1 MENSSEE
8 KICHCHE
15 HGQKAGSRCCG
26 NDVPEA
32 AEHPASGY
40 PCVALVGNANTGKT
54 TLFNSLTGLRQHVGN
69 YPGVTVSKYSGPLK
83 LTHGE
88 KVDLVDLPGIY
99 SLAATSLDER
109 VVIDVLSGR
118 MADTGTP
125 RPDAI
130 VCVVDVNNL
139 RRNLFLA
146 SQVAE
151 LGIPMVV
158 ALNQIDVAR
167 RDGLTV
173 NTDLLRERLGVPV
186 IAVSAR
192 KGEGIDALK
201 LAISDALKHKATM
214 KTVIWNEGTRKAI
227 ETLRAGL
234 SAENQKSVSD
244 AELERIIFDVA
255 SPLADRFVGEDVEA
269 LGDTLKKARECI
281 RAVGENPHSTEALQR
296 YEFIRQTLEGA
307 THQGEKK
314 TTFTSI
320 VDKLLLH
327 RFFGFIIFLAIM
339 YGVFYC
345 LYTLSG
351 IPMDWIEEQFGTL
364 GDWVGGKMEAYPIAK
379 SLVVD
384 GAISGVG
391 SVLVFLPQILILF
404 FFLGLL
410 ESTGYMARAAFLM
423 DRLLGWCGLNG
434 KSFVPML
441 SGFAC
446 GIPGIMGA
454 RTIEDPKARLATILA
469 VPFMSCG
476 ARMPV
481 YVLMCAILERLTDPD
496 TAAAVFVC
504 MYLVGIVVAVPVAW
518 IYTHVVMK
526 SKAAPFVL
534 EMPRYQLPRVR
545 DVALRVWQSGVAYTK
560 RAGTII
566 FAVNVIV
573 WALLF
578 FPYSEDEAYKDNVK
592 NEFIAEHAG
601 ELKISPEAYAA
612 IVDSVDAEEAVAVP
626 DAPKTLDVNALNESF
641 VALVD
646 EEKAKFAD
654 AKAAELP
661 GPADV
666 VLAVIVEED
675 EEAEEAE
682 EAPAEETDV
691 AVVELDEEQATAVS
705 EAWAEREDAIRNEFI
720 AEKVKE
726 LSVPATANAS
736 EGGIT
741 PELIGAVI
749 NREELASEVENHI
762 EERVLVDSYLGRF
775 GRFCQPV
782 FEPCGF
788 DWRITIGVLASFPA
802 REGIVATLGT
812 IFSLGGDQDEESES
826 LRDSMMNT
834 KWEAGTPRAGQRVFT
849 IPVVLGI
856 MVFFALC
863 GQCLAE
869 IVVIAR
875 ESSWKWAIIAWVQ
888 MTALA
893 WIGAT
898 LCFQIGSLF

>member
-1 MENSSEE
+1 MENSSKESSCGCGCG
-8 KICHCHE
+8 KH
-15 HGQKAGSRCCG
+15 G
-26 NDVPEA
+26 NDSVPEVTT
-32 AEHPASGY
+32 HRASGL
-40 PCVALVGNANTGKT
+40 PNVALVGNANTGKT

-69 YPGVTVSKYSGPLK
+69 YPGVTVSKFSGPLK
-83 LTHGE
+83 LFHGE
-88 KVDLVDLPGIY
+88 KIELTDLPGIY

-125 RPDAI
+125 KPDAI
-130 VCVVDVNNL
+130 VCVIDVNNL

-151 LGIPMVV
+151 LGIPMVL

-167 RDGLTV
+167 RDGLSV
-173 NTDLLRERLGVPV
+173 NTDLLRERFGVPV
-186 IAVSAR
+186 ITVSAR

-201 LAISDALKHKATM
+201 QAIADVLKNGNKM
-214 KTVIWNEGTRKAI
+214 KTVEWNAGTRKAI
-227 ETLRAGL
+227 ETLRNGL
-234 SAENQKSVSD
+234 SEENKKKISD
-244 AELERIIFDVA
+244 AELQRVIFDVA
-255 SPLADRFVGEDVEA
+255 SPIADRFVGEDIETI
-269 LGDTLKKARECI
+269 GETLKKARECI

-296 YEFIRQTLEGA
+296 YEFIRKALDGA
-307 THQGEKK
+307 LKRGKER
-314 TTFTSI
+314 TTFTSV
-320 VDKLLLH
+320 VDKLLLN
-327 RFFGFIIFLAIM
+327 RIAGPVIFIAIM
-339 YGVFYC
+339 YAVFYC

-351 IPMDWIEEQFGTL
+351 IPMDWIEEQFGAL
-364 GDWVGGKMEAYPIAK
+364 GEFVGEKMKAWPVAK

-384 GAISGVG
+384 GAIAGVG

-481 YVLMCAILERLTDPD
+481 YVLMCALLGNLTDPN
-496 TAAAVFVC
+496 TAATVFVL
-504 MYLVGIVVAVPVAW
+504 MYLIGIIVAVPVSLV
-518 IYTHVVMK
+518 YTRFILK

-578 FPYSEDEAYKDNVK
+578 FPYSEDDEFKDGVK
-592 NEFIAEHAG
+592 GTAIAARAK
-601 ELKISPEAYAA
+601 ELKVSPEELTA
-612 IVDSVDAEEAVAVP
+612 IVDEKEIASAPNVRVGELNEKFGEIVSADREKFIEAKVAELAVP
-626 DAPKTLDVNALNESF
+626 AEVVGAVLASDDEVEITLDDEAAAALAAAWEERADALREAF
-641 VALVD
+641 VAETAQTLAVP
-646 EEKAKFAD
+646 
-654 AKAAELP
+654 AELIS
-661 GPADV
+661 AVLSKEDV
-666 VLAVIVEED
+666 EG
-675 EEAEEAE
+675 
-682 EAPAEETDV
+682 
-691 AVVELDEEQATAVS
+691 
-705 EAWAEREDAIRNEFI
+705 AIDNEI
-720 AEKVKE
+720 AEAC
-726 LSVPATANAS
+726 LTN
-736 EGGIT
+736 
-741 PELIGAVI
+741 
-749 NREELASEVENHI
+749 
-762 EERVLVDSYLGRF
+762 SYLGRF
-775 GRFCQPV
+775 GKFCQPV
-782 FEPCGF
+782 FDPCGF

-812 IFSLGGDQDEESES
+812 IFSLGGEEDEESDD
-826 LRDSMMNT
+826 LKTAMMNT
-834 KWEAGTPRAGQRVFT
+834 KWEEGTSRAGQPVFT
-849 IPVVLGI
+849 IPVIIGV

-863 GQCLAE
+863 AQCMAE

-875 ESSWKWAIIAWVQ
+875 ESTWKWAIIAWVQ
-888 MTALA
+888 MTVLA
-893 WIGAT
+893 WLGAM
-898 LCFQIGSLF
+898 LCYQIGSLFM

>member
-1 MENSSEE
+1 MENSSKESS
-8 KICHCHE
+8 C
-15 HGQKAGSRCCG
+15 CCG
-26 NDVPEA
+26 HCREGDSVPDVLP
-32 AEHPASGY
+32 PRSASGL
-40 PCVALVGNANTGKT
+40 PNVALVGNANTGKT

-83 LTHGE
+83 LFHGE
-88 KVDLVDLPGIY
+88 KIELTDLPGIY

-130 VCVVDVNNL
+130 VCVIDVNNL
-139 RRNLFLA
+139 QRNLFLA

-151 LGIPMVV
+151 LGIPMVL

-167 RDGLTV
+167 RDGLSV

-192 KGEGIDALK
+192 NGEGIDALK
-201 LAISDALKHKATM
+201 QAIADVLKNGNKM
-214 KTVIWNEGTRKAI
+214 KTVEWNAGTRKAL

-234 SAENQKSVSD
+234 SDENKKKISD
-244 AELERIIFDVA
+244 AELQRVIFDVA
-255 SPLADRFVGEDVEA
+255 SPIADRFVGEDIEKI
-269 LGDTLKKARECI
+269 GDTLKKARECI
-281 RAVGENPHSTEALQR
+281 RAAGENPHSTEALQR
-296 YEFIRQTLEGA
+296 YEFIRRTLDGA
-307 THQGEKK
+307 TKRGKER
-314 TTFTSI
+314 TTFTS
-320 VDKLLLH
+320 VLDKLLLN
-327 RFFGFIIFLAIM
+327 RIAGPVIFIAIM
-339 YGVFYC
+339 YAVFYC

-351 IPMDWIEEQFGTL
+351 IPMDWIDEQFGNL
-364 GDWVGGKMEAYPIAK
+364 SDFVGGKMEAWPIAK

-384 GAISGVG
+384 GAIAGVG
-391 SVLVFLPQILILF
+391 SVLMFLPQILILF

-423 DRLLGWCGLNG
+423 DKLLGWCGLNG

-446 GIPGIMGA
+446 GIPGVMGA

-481 YVLMCAILERLTDPD
+481 YVLMCAILGKLTDPNM
-496 TAAAVFVC
+496 AATVFVL
-504 MYLVGIVVAVPVAW
+504 MYLVGIVVAVPVSLV
-518 IYTHVVMK
+518 YTRFVLK

-545 DVALRVWQSGVAYTK
+545 DVALRVWQSGVAYVK

-578 FPYSEDEAYKDNVK
+578 FPYSEDEEFKDGVK
-592 NEFIAEHAG
+592 NEFIAEQAP
-601 ELKISPEAYAA
+601 ELKISPDAYAA
-612 IVDSVDAEEAVAVP
+612 IVDGEEIPEAK
-626 DAPKTLDVNALNESF
+626 DLDVAKLNETFAGILEEDKESF
-641 VALVD
+641 IA
-646 EEKAKFAD
+646 AKS
-654 AKAAELP
+654 AEL
-661 GPADV
+661 AV
-666 VLAVIVEED
+666 SSEMIAAALASED
-675 EEAEEAE
+675 DEEEAEEIEITLDDEAVAALTEELEARAE
-682 EAPAEETDV
+682 KLREQFITQSVGMFNVPAELVDAALSQEDLAA
-691 AVVELDEEQATAVS
+691 AVEN
-705 EAWAEREDAIRNEFI
+705 RI
-720 AEKVKE
+720 AEACLTE
-726 LSVPATANAS
+726 
-736 EGGIT
+736 
-741 PELIGAVI
+741 
-749 NREELASEVENHI
+749 
-762 EERVLVDSYLGRF
+762 SYLGRF

-782 FEPCGF
+782 FDPCGF

-812 IFSLGGDQDEESES
+812 IFSLGGDEDEESDD
-826 LRDSMMNT
+826 LKTAMMNT
-834 KWEAGTPRAGQRVFT
+834 KWEDGTARAGQPVFT
-849 IPVVLGI
+849 IPVILGV

-863 GQCLAE
+863 AQCLAE

-875 ESSWKWAIIAWVQ
+875 ESTWKWAIIAWVQ
-888 MTALA
+888 MTVLA
-893 WIGAT
+893 WLGAV
-898 LCFQIGSLF
+898 LCYQIGNLF

>member
-1 MENSSEE
+1 MENSSKESS
-8 KICHCHE
+8 C
-15 HGQKAGSRCCG
+15 CCG
-26 NDVPEA
+26 HCREGDSVPDVLPPR
-32 AEHPASGY
+32 PASGL
-40 PCVALVGNANTGKT
+40 PNVALVGNANTGKT

-83 LTHGE
+83 LFHGE
-88 KVDLVDLPGIY
+88 KIELTDLPGIY

-130 VCVVDVNNL
+130 VCVIDVNNL
-139 RRNLFLA
+139 QRNLFLA

-151 LGIPMVV
+151 LGIPMVL

-167 RDGLTV
+167 RDGLSV

-192 KGEGIDALK
+192 NGEGIDALK
-201 LAISDALKHKATM
+201 QAIADALKHGAKM
-214 KTVIWNEGTRKAI
+214 KTVEWNAGTRKAI

-234 SAENQKSVSD
+234 SDENKKNISD
-244 AELERIIFDVA
+244 AELQRVIFDVA
-255 SPLADRFVGEDVEA
+255 SPIADRFVGEDIENI
-269 LGDTLKKARECI
+269 GDTLKKARECI
-281 RAVGENPHSTEALQR
+281 RAAGENPHSTEALQR
-296 YEFIRQTLEGA
+296 YEFIRRTLDGA
-307 THQGEKK
+307 TKRGKERR
-314 TTFTSI
+314 TFTSV
-320 VDKLLLH
+320 VDKLLLN
-327 RFFGFIIFLAIM
+327 RIAGPVIFIAIM
-339 YGVFYC
+339 YAVFYC

-351 IPMDWIEEQFGTL
+351 IPMDWIEEQFGAL
-364 GDWVGGKMEAYPIAK
+364 GEFVGGKMEAWPIAK

-384 GAISGVG
+384 GAIAGVG

-423 DRLLGWCGLNG
+423 DKLLGWCGLNG

-481 YVLMCAILERLTDPD
+481 YVLMCAILGKLTDPN
-496 TAAAVFVC
+496 TAATVFVL
-504 MYLVGIVVAVPVAW
+504 MYLIGIVVAVPVSLV
-518 IYTHVVMK
+518 YTRFVLK
-526 SKAAPFVL
+526 SKSAPFVL

-545 DVALRVWQSGVAYTK
+545 DVALRVWQSGVAYVK

-578 FPYSEDEAYKDNVK
+578 FPYSEDDGFKDAVK
-592 NEFIAEHAG
+592 EKAIAAQAE
-601 ELKISPEAYAA
+601 ELKVSPEALTA
-612 IVDSVDAEEAVAVP
+612 IVDGEEIASA
-626 DAPKTLDVNALNESF
+626 KNVNAGALNE
-641 VALVD
+641 
-646 EEKAKFAD
+646 KFAELVASD
-654 AKAAELP
+654 KEKFVEAKVAELGVP
-661 GPADV
+661 V
-666 VLAVIVEED
+666 EQVCAVIASD
-675 EEAEEAE
+675 DEAEEF
-682 EAPAEETDV
+682 EETVVTLDDEAVEKLAAAWSERTDALREAFV
-691 AVVELDEEQATAVS
+691 AENAQA
-705 EAWAEREDAIRNEFI
+705 
-720 AEKVKE
+720 
-726 LSVPATANAS
+726 LNAA
-736 EGGIT
+736 
-741 PELIGAVI
+741 PELISAALSRDDVAGAVDNEI
-749 NREELASEVENHI
+749 AEACLTE
-762 EERVLVDSYLGRF
+762 SYLGRF
-775 GRFCQPV
+775 GKFCQPI
-782 FEPCGF
+782 FDPCGF

-812 IFSLGGDQDEESES
+812 IFSLGGEEDEESDD
-826 LRDSMMNT
+826 LKTAMMNT
-834 KWEAGTPRAGQRVFT
+834 KWEEGTARAGQPVFT
-849 IPVVLGI
+849 IPVILGI

-863 GQCLAE
+863 AQCLAE

-875 ESSWKWAIIAWVQ
+875 ESTWKWAIIAWVQ

-893 WIGAT
+893 WLGAM
-898 LCFQIGSLF
+898 LCYQIGSLL